1 MERHVMVAQVLRRY
15 MWPKDWQA
23 IVKVD
28 DNVDPEELEKLD
40 AFTKILGISRN
51 CLLIYCRC

>member
-1 MERHVMVAQVLRRY
+1 MVAQVLRRY